1 MEKEMQDIE
10 AQSTYK
16 TTLQKEASKIFHKR
30 NPPVTLKFHDVV
42 YKINKTKKWKLL
54 ERKTK
59 VEEKVILNGVTGMV
73 RPGEILA
80 ILGPSGSGKTTL
92 LTALGGRLGGKLSG
106 TITYNGKIFSNSM
119 KKSIGFVTQED
130 ILYPHLTVTETLV
143 FTSLLRLPNSF
154 TEKEKI
160 EHAKSVMALL
170 GLTKC
175 KDSIIGKPMLRGVS
189 GGERKRVSIGQEMLI
204 NPSLLFLDEPTSGLD
219 STTAQKIV
227 FNLWELASGGRTFVM
242 TIHQPSSRIYNMF
255 HTVLLLSEGVPLYY
269 GKGSEAMEYFSGIG
283 YEPEIAMNPSDFL
296 LDLANG
302 VYTDQSNEDHALN
315 KNELISA
322 YKNYFD
328 AKWKP
333 IILDENP
340 DNGEIQSGFEDSGFG
355 KWSTS
360 WSQQF
365 IVLLKRDLKERKHE
379 PFSVLRISKI
389 VVIALLTG
397 LLWYK
402 SSVSHLQD
410 QIGLLFFINSFW
422 AVVPFYK
429 AIFTFP
435 QEATMLEKERS
446 SGMYRLSSYFMS
458 RMIVDLPME
467 LILPTIYIII
477 IYFMTGLKPNV
488 INFLYTLFSLLLN
501 VLVSQ
506 GLGLAIGAIIME
518 QKSAITLGSIIL
530 LSFVLVVGFYVQHV
544 PKFIAWIKYISIT
557 YYIYK
562 LALGSQYD
570 INDTYPC
577 SNGKCLIAEF
587 PLIRK
592 MGELNLQGQL
602 MAVFLLFI
610 MLIGYRLMAYF
621 ALMRIGVTKKISI

>member
-1 MEKEMQDIE
+1 
-10 AQSTYK
+10 
-16 TTLQKEASKIFHKR
+16 
-30 NPPVTLKFHDVV
+30 
-42 YKINKTKKWKLL
+42 
-54 ERKTK
+54 
-59 VEEKVILNGVTGMV
+59 
-73 RPGEILA
+73 
-80 ILGPSGSGKTTL
+80 
-92 LTALGGRLGGKLSG
+92 
-106 TITYNGKIFSNSM
+106 
-119 KKSIGFVTQED
+119 
-130 ILYPHLTVTETLV
+130 
-143 FTSLLRLPNSF
+143 
-154 TEKEKI
+154 
-160 EHAKSVMALL
+160 
-170 GLTKC
+170 
-175 KDSIIGKPMLRGVS
+175 
-189 GGERKRVSIGQEMLI
+189 
-204 NPSLLFLDEPTSGLD
+204 
-219 STTAQKIV
+219 
-227 FNLWELASGGRTFVM
+227 
-242 TIHQPSSRIYNMF
+242 MF

-435 QEATMLEKERS
+435 QGATMLEKERS

-587 PLIRK
+587 PLIRQ

>member
-1 MEKEMQDIE
+1 MEQMMQDIE
-10 AQSTYK
+10 AQ
-16 TTLQKEASKIFHKR
+16 TTVQKEASKIFHKG
-30 NPPVTLKFHDVV
+30 NAPVTLKFHDVV
-42 YKINKTKKWKLL
+42 YKVKAKKK
-54 ERKTK
+54 EQR
-59 VEEKVILNGVTGMV
+59 VILSGVTGMV
-73 RPGEILA
+73 QPGEILA

-92 LTALGGRLGGKLSG
+92 LTALGGRLGGNLSG
-106 TITYNGKIFSNSM
+106 TIAYNGKLFSNSM

-130 ILYPHLTVTETLV
+130 ILYAHLTVTETLV

-154 TEKEKI
+154 TKQEKI
-160 EHAKSVMALL
+160 EHAKSVISLL

-227 FNLWELASGGRTFVM
+227 SNLWELAIGGRTVVM
-242 TIHQPSSRIYNMF
+242 TIHQPSSRIYHMF
-255 HTVLLLSEGVPLYY
+255 HTVLLLSEGIPLYY
-269 GKGSEAMEYFSGIG
+269 GKGSEAMEYFSGVG
-283 YEPEIAMNPSDFL
+283 YEPAIAMNPSDFL

-315 KNELISA
+315 KQKLVSA

-340 DNGEIQSGFEDSGFG
+340 DNDESQSRFEDSGFG
-355 KWSTS
+355 KWSTT
-360 WSQQF
+360 WWQQF

-379 PFSVLRISKI
+379 PFSALRICKVI
-389 VVIALLTG
+389 VIALITG
-397 LLWYK
+397 LLWYR
-402 SSVSHLQD
+402 SNISQLGD

-422 AVVPFYK
+422 AVLPFYK

-446 SGMYRLSSYFMS
+446 SGMYRLSSYFIS
-458 RMIVDLPME
+458 PIIVDLPVE
-467 LILPTIYIII
+467 LILPTIYLII
-477 IYFMTGLKPNV
+477 IYFMTGLKLNV
-488 INFLYTLFSLLLN
+488 INFLYTLLTLLLD

-506 GLGLAIGAIIME
+506 GLGLAIGAIIMDT
-518 QKSAITLGSIIL
+518 KSAITLGSIIL
-530 LSFVLVVGFYVQHV
+530 LSFVLAVGFYVRHV
-544 PKFIAWIKYISIT
+544 PNFIAWIKYISIN

-562 LALGSQYD
+562 LFLGSQYD
-570 INDTYPC
+570 TNETYPC
-577 SNGKCLIAEF
+577 SNGKCLISEF
-587 PLIRK
+587 PLIK
-592 MGELNLQGQL
+592 QMGELHLQGQL
-602 MAVFLLFI
+602 MALLALFI
-610 MLIGYRLMAYF
+610 MLIGYRVMAYF
-621 ALMRIGVTKKISI
+621 ALTRIGVTKKIPT